1 MALKGR
7 MIAMPIL
14 KAPLSVRRPFLKGNV
29 TIEGIEL
36 DALTLDAGE
45 EYKVIITSRDDT
57 QLVYVVVGGTLYL
70 ALQHDLDRATAP

>member
-14 KAPLSVRRPFLKGNV
+14 KPPLSVRRPFLKGNV

-57 QLVYVVVGGTLYL
+57 QLVCRGGYAVSGTS
-70 ALQHDLDRATAP
+70 ARSR